1 MLHWSPPVVVVAGLV
16 SRDEV
21 DPPVAVVVP
30 PVLALRLELDHL
42 VRARGVR
49 GAVGVGRSRDPRGGR
64 KRLLVGDEIDDVVA
78 RGVVGA
84 RGRARDDRLA
94 LDDAHADLVAVAQA
108 ARFDEGV
115 GRAGGRRGVGGAP
128 GVLHLDALGGD
139 AAARGAA
146 DECPEPAVVAR
157 ARDDQRDRL
166 PVLAPHAERV
176 RHVGDRDDE
185 PEPVHRVHVHR
196 AVARELVDRAAHA
209 LVPVPRVRLG
219 EVGAVLPDPPADVRA
234 APPARFRGG
243 RGPARP
249 ELDHAPGGLLVQRR
263 QRLRHQAPV
272 RHRAETRARTRAPPP
287 PARVEERRR
296 ERARKKERV
305 QEADCGIV
313 HERRRG
319 RSRRFESRRV
329 SFFSAKI
336 GLLETLVRS
345 LAMTRE
351 RTGSSDPGTPRSRKE
366 VSSSPSLRGVHRSPP
381 PHGR

>member
-1 MLHWSPPVVVVAGLV
+1 MLRWSPPVVVVSGLV

-64 KRLLVGDEIDDVVA
+64 GRLLVGDEIDDVVA
-78 RGVVGA
+78 RGGVGA
-84 RGRARDDRLA
+84 RGRARDGRLA

-115 GRAGGRRGVGGAP
+115 GRAGGRRGGGGAP

-146 DECPEPAVVAR
+146 DERPEPAVVAR

-243 RGPARP
+243 ADPRDPSSTTRPEASSSSAASASATKRRYAIAPRPERAPARP
-249 ELDHAPGGLLVQRR
+249 RPRREWRRDDARGRGKRSAYKELDGCIVRAAAGGEVD
-263 QRLRHQAPV
+263 
-272 RHRAETRARTRAPPP
+272 ESRTR
-287 PARVEERRR
+287 RGGCRRSVTD
-296 ERARKKERV
+296 E
-305 QEADCGIV
+305 
-313 HERRRG
+313 
-319 RSRRFESRRV
+319 
-329 SFFSAKI
+329 
-336 GLLETLVRS
+336 
-345 LAMTRE
+345 
-351 RTGSSDPGTPRSRKE
+351 
-366 VSSSPSLRGVHRSPP
+366 SSPGESVFFQPKKSSLHSFGLSR
-381 PHGR
+381 